1 MTRESERSAINIGT
15 GATRRIEKA
24 SQSAE
29 IERQIQE
36 FLARG
41 GEIDRAQLR
50 ETKHVDLTWRH
61 YTNAAMEG
69 VDGEEV

>member
-50 ETKHVDLTWRH
+50 ETKCVDLTWRH
-61 YTNAAMEG
+61 YANTVMEDAG
-69 VDGEEV
+69 GEEM